1 MTIDKEVNPRFEKT
15 YKVYKHVFPN
25 GKVYIGITSQPLNCR
40 WRSGKG
46 YKNNIYLTRAIEK
59 YGWDNVRHFVLRGD
73 FTRDE
78 ANAKEK
84 ELIQKYN
91 SNNPSFGYN
100 ITSGGDGQL
109 GHSHQ
114 LSEES
119 KKKISLMNKGRIRTP
134 EMCAHL
140 SQKMKGR
147 KRSLESI
154 AKSAAGHIGLKHTED
169 TRKKMSE
176 SAKKAQQG
184 EGNGF
189 YGHIHSEDTK
199 LRMSQARKLYWQ
211 QKKEVVS

>member
-15 YKVYKHVFPN
+15 YKVYKHIFPN
-25 GKVYIGITSQPLNCR
+25 GKVYVGITSQPLNCR

-46 YKNNIYLTRAIEK
+46 YKNNPYMTRAIEK
-59 YGWDNVRHFVLRGD
+59 YGWDNVHHFVLKGD
-73 FTRDE
+73 FIKDE

-84 ELIQKYN
+84 ELIQKYC
-91 SNNPSFGYN
+91 SNNPLFGYN

-119 KKKISLMNKGRIRTP
+119 KKKISLINKGRIRTP
-134 EMCAHL
+134 EMRAHI

-147 KRSLESI
+147 KRSPEAI
-154 AKSAAGHIGLKHTED
+154 AKSAAGHIGLKHTEN

-176 SAKKAQQG
+176 SAKRVQQG

-189 YGHIHSEDTK
+189 YGHTHSEDTK
-199 LRMSQARKLYWQ
+199 LKMSQARKLYWQ
-211 QKKEVVS
+211 QKKGVVS